1 MLTSWRNSRRLG
13 QTGFQR
19 YMRVLVLLHVRA
31 SGGGAWDEMLRSSQH
46 LKTFR
51 YESLVLTHLF
61 TCILQNKIGIFGST
75 LFWAF
80 GLSLAMKLPP
90 SKRFVPLVL
99 WAFSGLVYYF
109 DEWYGKTLQ
118 ELSDNHGQ
126 RGIGV
131 YVHSAFCL
139 FQLSVIYLAR
149 ESSSPTAAKEKS
161 N

>member
-1 MLTSWRNSRRLG
+1 MDIVSPIRQFVVYRTSILKHSVMNLWSSHI
-13 QTGFQR
+13 
-19 YMRVLVLLHVRA
+19 YLHV
-31 SGGGAWDEMLRSSQH
+31 
-46 LKTFR
+46 
-51 YESLVLTHLF
+51 
-61 TCILQNKIGIFGST
+61 ILQNKIGIFGST